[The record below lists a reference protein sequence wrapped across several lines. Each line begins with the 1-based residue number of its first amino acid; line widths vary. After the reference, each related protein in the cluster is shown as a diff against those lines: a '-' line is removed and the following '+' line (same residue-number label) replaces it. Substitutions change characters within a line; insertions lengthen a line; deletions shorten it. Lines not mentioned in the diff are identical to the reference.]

1 MRRFHQLALA
11 VAISCT
17 AAAAP
22 AAERPEGFCS
32 ADATHLCFQNG
43 LFEASLEYQ
52 SAPGQPGENA
62 TAVQPAGGRPGYF
75 RFDDVSAAEFWLELT
90 GDCNVDP
97 TIKIFSLAVTHYGWN
112 LKVRSLT
119 TGQMQTFVSPFGE
132 LASPLVEATVFQ
144 CPGLANAAEAIAP
157 SGAST
162 RMILGGGRFEV
173 RAVNPSA
180 SAAATQLTRD
190 TGFLSFSGSPDLL
203 VKIVQPAG
211 PGGFFGVVASVN
223 DQNVQL
229 QVNDRCTG
237 NQQIYL
243 TELPSTYADEEAF
256 PADDVNCVLFED
268 GFETGNLVVW
278 SASTP

>member
-1 MRRFHQLALA
+1 MRRLHHLAPALA
-11 VAISCT
+11 ILFA

-22 AAERPEGFCS
+22 AAELPTGICQPDTTR
-32 ADATHLCFQNG
+32 LCFQNG
-43 LFEASLEYQ
+43 LYEATLDYQ
-52 SAPGQPGENA
+52 AAPGQPAASA

-75 RFDDVSAAEFWLELT
+75 RFDDVNAAEFWLELT
-90 GDCNVDP
+90 GECPADP
-97 TIKIFSLAVTHYGWN
+97 SIQVFGLMVTHYGWN
-112 LKVRSLT
+112 LEIRSLT
-119 TGQMQTFVSPFGE
+119 TGQIQTFVSPFGE

-144 CPGLANAAEAIAP
+144 CPGLANAEEAIAP

-173 RAVNPSA
+173 GAVNPSA

-243 TELPSTYADEEAF
+243 TELPSTYADEDAF
-256 PADDVNCVLFED
+256 PADDVNCALFED